1 MASIKFDGTEILN
14 TTYIPRFIK
23 HESPPERIL
32 NILDLP
38 RDDGSVLISSKYGR
52 KYIPIQGVLVGSSE
66 SDLES
71 KIDTFKELFSRTN
84 KNLDITFAG
93 ATRRY
98 KASVES
104 FSFDRDYYN
113 ISYVPWQA
121 RFVIVEGVGEDTT
134 ETAYKNE
141 DEITPGSDGVQSAWT
156 LAGTA
161 PPKPR
166 VTITPNATGA
176 DCRGVAIVN
185 EDNSQRIMVPVS
197 GGLASGTPIEI
208 DFRLKTA
215 KLAGVETEYL
225 GQFPEMKVGVNNMRI
240 YAGEVPLE
248 KHAGYVD
255 GFKHIYG
262 SLRQAQSFRVDYSDM
277 AYHRI
282 FAWLQKVGSPS
293 GAMTYSILE
302 DDGGEPGTGTPI
314 VTDNLA
320 AASVSTTAG
329 WYMIRNSLYTGLVPG
344 VTYWLVIDANTIGDV
359 DNFIWWGSSL
369 NEKATYK
376 KGNAAYYNAGWVDEP
391 NRDMLFDIRFMGQGL
406 GGTVDLDV
414 DYYKRYL

>member
-1 MASIKFDGTEILN
+1 MASIQFDGTELLN

-38 RDDGSVLISSKYGR
+38 RDDGSVLISGKYGR
-52 KYIPIQGVLVGSSE
+52 KYIPVQGVLVGSSE

-71 KIDTFKELFSRTN
+71 KIDSFKELFSRVN

-134 ETAYKNE
+134 ETAYKDGE
-141 DEITPGSDGVQSAWT
+141 EITPGTNGVQSVWT

-176 DCRGVAIVN
+176 DCRGVAILN
-185 EDNSQRIMVPVS
+185 EDNGQRIMVPVS
-197 GGLASGTPIEI
+197 GGLSSGTPIEI

-215 KLAGVETEYL
+215 KLNGAGTEYF
-225 GQFPEMKVGVNNMRI
+225 GQFPEMKVGANNMKI

-248 KHAGYVD
+248 RHAGYVD
-255 GFKHIYG
+255 DFEHIYG
-262 SLRQAQSFRVDYSDM
+262 SYKQAQSFRVDYSDM
-277 AYHRI
+277 TYHRI
-282 FAWLQKVGSPS
+282 FAWLQKIGSPS
-293 GAMTYSILE
+293 GAMTYSIVE
-302 DDGGEPGTGTPI
+302 DDGGEPGSTVI
-314 VTDNLA
+314 ITDNLA
-320 AASVSTTAG
+320 ASGVSTTAG
-329 WYMIRNSLYTGLVPG
+329 WYMLRNSLYTGLVPG
-344 VTYWLVIDANTIGDV
+344 QTYWLVIDANGVGDAS
-359 DNFIWWGSSL
+359 NFIWWGSSL
-369 NEKATYK
+369 NENATYK
-376 KGNAAYYNAGWVDEP
+376 KGNAAYYSGVWFNEP
-391 NRDMLFDIRFMGQGL
+391 NRDFLFDIRFLGQGL